1 MFLVL
6 VVIVFTVDLP
16 LGLALEVFLGLRIE
30 IEAVARAELR
40 LPSVALRV
48 ITLFTLR
55 LTGLVLMGLFLLLF
69 SILCPFNGLPKAPG
83 GALGADV

>member
-1 MFLVL
+1 LFLVL

-16 LGLALEVFLGLRIE
+16 LGLELEVFLGLRKE

-48 ITLFTLR
+48 TTLFTLR

-69 SILCPFNGLPKAPG
+69 SILCAFNGLPKAPG
-83 GALGADV
+83 GALGADF